1 MVELL
6 RVETKITEESDSKQI
21 AKASAES
28 YRGFLKSR
36 AVFAPEGDIGQRGD
50 TGRHSF
56 RARRYSEVRVL
67 QTLPSNTHEGKP
79 RRSHSSDNI
88 LEEVQRYEQQNE
100 HVMCSSYDTADIP
113 SSR

>member
-36 AVFAPEGDIGQRGD
+36 AVFAPEGDLGQRGD

-56 RARRYSEVRVL
+56 RARRHSEVRAL
-67 QTLPSNTHEGKP
+67 HTLPTNEGKP
-79 RRSHSSDNI
+79 RRSHSSHNI
-88 LEEVQRYEQQNE
+88 LEEVQRYEQRGDP
-100 HVMCSSYDTADIP
+100 VLCSSYDTTDIP
-113 SSR
+113 SNR